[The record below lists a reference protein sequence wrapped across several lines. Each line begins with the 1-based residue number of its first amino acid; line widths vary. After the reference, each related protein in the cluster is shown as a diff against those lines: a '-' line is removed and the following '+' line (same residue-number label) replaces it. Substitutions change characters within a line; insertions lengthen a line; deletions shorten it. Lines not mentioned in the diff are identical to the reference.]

1 MCVICVYVR
10 EKGDRPTE
18 DPSCIDL
25 TTSKLLY
32 AIHSVMYSVYVE
44 NRIRSKHPADEW
56 GREKSVKLLVYI
68 VSNIDS
74 AEGRMAVE
82 SRDFFSF

>member
-1 MCVICVYVR
+1 
-10 EKGDRPTE
+10 
-18 DPSCIDL
+18 
-25 TTSKLLY
+25 
-32 AIHSVMYSVYVE
+32 MYSVYVE
-44 NRIRSKHPADEW
+44 NRIRSKHPADEQV
-56 GREKSVKLLVYI
+56 GVERKKSVKLLVYI